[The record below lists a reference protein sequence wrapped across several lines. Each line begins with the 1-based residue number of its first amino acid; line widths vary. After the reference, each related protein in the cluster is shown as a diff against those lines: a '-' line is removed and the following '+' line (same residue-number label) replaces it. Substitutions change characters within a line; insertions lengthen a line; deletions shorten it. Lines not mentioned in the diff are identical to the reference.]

1 MTRRRF
7 ICYKL
12 VIKNKYNATKKELCN
27 STTDWV
33 INNCCCTGQSVFSA
47 IVAWPPGD
55 NRKRWMATDAT
66 NGQSQCRQRERT
78 RKNGLKP
85 IIYCADSLFAN
96 NSVLITSER
105 LSLDGLL
112 LRTLH
117 RFRIFKSPHS
127 SIVRYLLRASS
138 SWTDSVACN

>member
-47 IVAWPPGD
+47 LVAWPPGD

-112 LRTLH
+112 LRNPSSVPHLQVSAFIHCTLPTSSVFLVD
-117 RFRIFKSPHS
+117 RFR
-127 SIVRYLLRASS
+127 
-138 SWTDSVACN
+138 SV